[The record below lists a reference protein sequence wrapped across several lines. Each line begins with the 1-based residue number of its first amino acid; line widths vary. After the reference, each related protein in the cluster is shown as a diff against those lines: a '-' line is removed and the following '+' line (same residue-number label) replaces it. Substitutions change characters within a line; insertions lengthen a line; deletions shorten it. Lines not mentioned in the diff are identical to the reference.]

1 MSKFGLH
8 AVIRKK
14 RNYFCSQVEV
24 KQRTLPGNVLNRDFQ
39 AQRPGEKLVSDVT
52 YLPLKDGSWCYVS
65 LVKDLCTGEIVA
77 CATSKSQ
84 NMDLAMRTLEQL
96 RAPLT
101 QGVFHT
107 DQGYL
112 YTNPV
117 FSHKLKKLGFT
128 QSLSRKGNCLKNPR
142 MTATSTDPK
151 MVEMR
156 RIELLTSALRT
167 QRSPS

>member
-112 YTNPV
+112 YTN
-117 FSHKLKKLGFT
+117 LGWGAKFGPEG
-128 QSLSRKGNCLKNPR
+128 SSIIG
-142 MTATSTDPK
+142 
-151 MVEMR
+151 
-156 RIELLTSALRT
+156 
-167 QRSPS
+167 SPSGNPE